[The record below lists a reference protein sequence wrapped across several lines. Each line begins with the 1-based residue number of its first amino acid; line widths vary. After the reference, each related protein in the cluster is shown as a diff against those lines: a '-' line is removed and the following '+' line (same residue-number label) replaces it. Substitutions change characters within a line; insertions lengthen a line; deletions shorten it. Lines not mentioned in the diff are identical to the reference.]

1 MNVYKFHFLNG
12 ISEINQFFD
21 DILIIWPAPWL
32 YLIQSTWLALW
43 LSLLSTC
50 SWCVVSVLAP
60 LSCGSRS
67 IIQVDAAHWWWLR
80 RDPPHMIVK
89 RFGCTTIHKKRY
101 INASFIHSFIHSPVY
116 IYFYFFY
123 VFFYFLLVN
132 SSTVTQGFI
141 CVSTFPLFFVFIEH
155 YINNKTF
162 GNTLG

>member
-1 MNVYKFHFLNG
+1 
-12 ISEINQFFD
+12 
-21 DILIIWPAPWL
+21 
-32 YLIQSTWLALW
+32 
-43 LSLLSTC
+43 
-50 SWCVVSVLAP
+50 
-60 LSCGSRS
+60 
-67 IIQVDAAHWWWLR
+67 
-80 RDPPHMIVK
+80 MIVK

-116 IYFYFFY
+116 IYIYIFFYFYFFIY
-123 VFFYFLLVN
+123 LFFLLVN